1 MRTLSFL
8 HDIELRDSASFGEE
22 ASALGDLASAGAPVS
37 PGFVLPVSTYAE
49 FLASRKVKE
58 AFAAGSP
65 QDSQKLRSL
74 LAGVALPSRL
84 ASEVEEFYRSLSGP
98 RDIRVSVRAEGR
110 DEEADSAPAVVS
122 AVKRIWIDHLAGVY
136 DRGGNPFQEPLPIL
150 VQQVSQADLSGTIFT
165 SAADLGSTDFCTI
178 EVYHSNGKER
188 MVFEKGTDELVK
200 RTVSGMVDRP
210 AGETDLKDLI
220 DWAVKIEQIL
230 GGPFGLEW
238 NRYRGELVF
247 GRAKRVFL
255 PLART
260 SSLEVWIEVHPG
272 SVPDSKEFSG
282 LVCRD
287 AEWALSLAKSYP
299 DREVLLVL
307 EAGEFEQL
315 DKFRDGKHKTGL
327 KNLHLVLP
335 PVRTVDGV
343 REIKRYLSG
352 ERIQRGPHLKFFFR
366 LYYPANLVLLEE
378 FLETGLDGVILDEEA
393 LARGFLGTKESVEPD
408 ETIIWAIREAS
419 RKCRSA
425 GAELFYLGRRARS
438 FVLFELVRSH
448 VQGLIFPQEYQA
460 EHVRALQEA
469 EVERLS

>member
-8 HDIELRDSASFGEE
+8 QDIELRDAASFGEE
-22 ASALGDLASAGAPVS
+22 ASALGDLASAGAPVA
-37 PGFVLPVSTYAE
+37 PGFVLPVSSYAE
-49 FLASRKVKE
+49 FLAGRNVKE
-58 AFAAGSP
+58 ALSSCSP
-65 QDSQKLRSL
+65 QESQKLRGL
-74 LAGVALPSRL
+74 LAGLALPPRL
-84 ASEVEEFYRSLSGP
+84 AAEVEEFYRILSGP
-98 RDIRVSVRAEGR
+98 RDIRVSIRTEGR
-110 DEEADSAPAVVS
+110 EEEADSAPALVS
-122 AVKRIWIDHLAGVY
+122 AVKRIWIDHLAGVC
-136 DRGGNPFQEPLPIL
+136 DRGGNPFQEPLPVL
-150 VQQVSQADLSGTIFT
+150 VQQISHADLAGTLFT

-178 EVYHSNGKER
+178 EISHPNGKER
-188 MVFEKGTDELVK
+188 VVLEKGTNELVR
-200 RTVSGMVDRP
+200 RTVSGMVDNP
-210 AGETDLKDLI
+210 AGEADLKDLA

-230 GGPFGLEW
+230 GSPFGLDW
-238 NRYRGELVF
+238 SRYRGELSF

-299 DREVLLVL
+299 DRDILLVL
-307 EAGEFEQL
+307 EAGEFDQL
-315 DKFRDGKHKTGL
+315 ERFRIGKHKASL

-352 ERIQRGPHLKFFFR
+352 ERIQRGPQLKFFFR

-378 FLETGLDGVILDEEA
+378 FLETGLDGVILDEES
-393 LARGFLGTKESVEPD
+393 LAQGFLGTKEAVEPD
-408 ETIIWAIREAS
+408 ETIVWAIREAS
-419 RKCRSA
+419 RKCRAA
-425 GAELFYLGRRARS
+425 GADLLYLGRRARS
-438 FVLFELVRSH
+438 FVLFELVRAH
-448 VQGLIFPQEYQA
+448 VRGLIFPQEYQA